1 MISQMR
7 DQITDKIKKFSIELG
22 FDLIK
27 IIPAHAKPSEKRRL
41 KKWLSLGKNADMEW
55 MKNNSDLRA
64 DPDKILPGAKSI
76 ICLATNYF
84 NSVEPRLHEDSV
96 KIARYAWSK
105 NYHKIIEKR
114 LKYFEEFIK
123 KLAPKAKIKRYV
135 DTGPFLERYFASQA
149 GLGFIGKNNCL
160 ITREFGS
167 FVFLAEI
174 ITDLALS
181 PDETFRRFAS
191 QSSRSSSISPSTS
204 AAACFSSTSLPPSP
218 SCGTCTRCIDAC
230 PTGALKPHNLDARK
244 CISYLTIESKK
255 PFPKSI
261 RAKIKPWIFGCDA
274 CQNACPHNVRATP
287 TKNPDF
293 ALAAPLRT
301 LTLSQLRT
309 IKTEDEFKNLLA
321 GTSLIRAKFK
331 GMKRN
336 IK

>member
-1 MISQMR
+1 
-7 DQITDKIKKFSIELG
+7 
-22 FDLIK
+22 
-27 IIPAHAKPSEKRRL
+27 
-41 KKWLSLGKNADMEW
+41 W

-64 DPDKILPGAKSI
+64 DPSKILPGAKSI

-84 NSVEPRLHEDSV
+84 NSVEPRLHEDGV

-114 LKYFEEFIK
+114 LKRFEEFIK

-135 DTGPFLERYFASQA
+135 DTGPFLERYYASQA

-174 ITDLALS
+174 ITDLALL
-181 PDETFRRFAS
+181 PDKP
-191 QSSRSSSISPSTS
+191 SRS
-204 AAACFSSTSLPPSP
+204 SP

-255 PFPKSI
+255 PFPKSL
-261 RAKIKPWIFGCDA
+261 RAKIKPWIFGCDM

-301 LTLSQLRT
+301 LTLSQLRA
-309 IKTEDEFKNLLA
+309 IKTEDEFKDLFA

>member
-22 FDLIK
+22 FDLVK
-27 IIPAHAKPSEKRRL
+27 IIPAHANPSEKRRL

-64 DPDKILPGAKSI
+64 DPNKILTGAKSI

-84 NSVEPRLHEDSV
+84 NSVEPRLHEDGV

-114 LKYFEEFIK
+114 LKRFEEFIK
-123 KLAPKAKIKRYV
+123 KLAPEAKIKRYV

-181 PDETFRRFAS
+181 LDTLPKS
-191 QSSRSSSISPSTS
+191 KSPK
-204 AAACFSSTSLPPSP
+204 LPPSP

-244 CISYLTIESKK
+244 CISYLTIESRK
-255 PFPKSI
+255 PFPKAI
-261 RAKIKPWIFGCDA
+261 RTKIKPWIFGCDI
-274 CQNACPHNVRATP
+274 CQNACPHNVCATP

-293 ALAAPLRT
+293 AIAPILETVT
-301 LTLSQLRT
+301 LKQLRA
-309 IKTEDEFKNLLA
+309 IKTEDEFKNLFA

-331 GMKRN
+331 GMQRN
-336 IK
+336 ISNQ